1 MKYSLY
7 AKRIFKW
14 NLKVADD
21 TTLPGSQIHS
31 EKFISGKTLNTIGKK
46 KNAWSSTDWEEYS
59 KLYLKNDELRAL
71 KDLVTTQCK
80 LLFKTNH
87 LATETAYQISETLAI
102 IEKGVKNNSKKEL
115 FYICFPPSPRQMH
128 SSRICNK
135 HDFKEA

>member
-46 KNAWSSTDWEEYS
+46 KMHEVVQTG
-59 KLYLKNDELRAL
+59 KN
-71 KDLVTTQCK
+71 TPNYT
-80 LLFKTNH
+80 
-87 LATETAYQISETLAI
+87 
-102 IEKGVKNNSKKEL
+102 
-115 FYICFPPSPRQMH
+115 
-128 SSRICNK
+128 
-135 HDFKEA
+135 